1 MSVRSRRNMVTG
13 YVLVA
18 VAIAALATACRSS
31 APLAVQGVPLATP
44 AATATVTFAPDGVDT
59 LGSSPAGSGAGLAV
73 VTQELTGRPSLA
85 PLSATTVEGRPISR
99 QDMMA
104 GAPLEHQWL
113 DDASGMWAMLGQ
125 SKLVASEHYSDTS
138 TEGWVTIT
146 RDGEEIY
153 RIDTGAPRPMSAI
166 QGFFVYDDHWVL
178 ETNYYTDDRPFAGTI
193 TVDGVL
199 LNEQEGYDQAFNAQT
214 IAGKLLYLYEHEGKI
229 DAWYDGQLIP
239 LGYEEVPHYACCS
252 AGEMNPYR
260 GQDVVSFFAVGQ
272 GTWYLVQIGTP
283 SALTP

>member
-1 MSVRSRRNMVTG
+1 MSVRSRRNIVTG
-13 YVLVA
+13 CVLVA
-18 VAIAALATACRSS
+18 VAIAALATACGSS
-31 APLAVQGVPLATP
+31 AGLAVQGVPLATP
-44 AATATVTFAPDGVDT
+44 AATATASSVPDEVDT
-59 LGSSPAGSGAGLAV
+59 LGSSPAGTDLELAI
-73 VTQELTGRPSLA
+73 VTQELTGRPALA
-85 PLSATTVEGRPISR
+85 PLSATTVEGKPISR
-99 QDMMA
+99 QDMML
-104 GAPLEHQWL
+104 GAPLEDQWL
-113 DDASGMWAMLGQ
+113 DDASGLWAMLGQ

-153 RIDTGAPRPMSAI
+153 RIDTGPPRPMSAI

-178 ETNYYTDDRPFAGTI
+178 ETNYYTDDQPFAGTI

-199 LNEQEGYDQAFNAQT
+199 LKEQEGYDQAFNAQT
-214 IAGKLLYLYEHEGKI
+214 IAGKLFYLYERDGKI

-239 LGYEEVPHYACCS
+239 LGYDEVPHYACCS

-260 GQDVVSFFAVGQ
+260 GQDVASFFAMRQ

-283 SALTP
+283 SVLTP